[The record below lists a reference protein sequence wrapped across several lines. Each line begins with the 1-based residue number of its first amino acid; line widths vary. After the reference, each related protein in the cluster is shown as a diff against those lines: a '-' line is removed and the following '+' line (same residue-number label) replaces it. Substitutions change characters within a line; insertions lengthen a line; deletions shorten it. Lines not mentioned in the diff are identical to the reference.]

1 MISLRRAW
9 RVTVRN
15 AHMWRNMA
23 APSLV
28 GNVAEPLLYL
38 VVLGFG
44 MGGMIDA
51 DALPEGVSY
60 RFFYGSGLI
69 MSVAMFAASFENLFG
84 AFTRMMGQRTY
95 EAIIAT
101 PVTLAEVL
109 WGDTLFAALKGVIA
123 GVIVPLVL
131 LALGEPVSPMLL
143 LALPALGLTALV
155 FAAVALLVMSY
166 SPDYA
171 WFSFYMSL
179 VLAPLFLFSGIFFP
193 IEQFGDL
200 TWLAKLSPLAMGVEV
215 VRPLAF
221 GEWPALAPLVA
232 MGVLMPPTAVLA
244 LHFAHRKL
252 HQRLIG

>member
-1 MISLRRAW
+1 MMSVRRAW

-38 VVLGFG
+38 LVLGYG
-44 MGGMIDA
+44 MGEMIDD

-101 PVTLAEVL
+101 PITLAEVL
-109 WGDTLFAALKGVIA
+109 WGDTLFAAIKGVVA
-123 GVIVPLVL
+123 GTFVPVVLV
-131 LALGEPVSPMLL
+131 ALGEPVSPMLFL
-143 LALPALGLTALV
+143 GLPALGLTALV

-171 WFSFYMSL
+171 WFNFYMTL

-200 TWLAKLSPLAMGVEV
+200 TWLAQLSPLAMGVEV
-215 VRPLAF
+215 VRPLAL
-221 GEWPALAPLVA
+221 GQWPELTPVVSMA
-232 MGVLMPPTAVLA
+232 VLMPVTTIFA

-252 HQRLIG
+252 HHRLIG